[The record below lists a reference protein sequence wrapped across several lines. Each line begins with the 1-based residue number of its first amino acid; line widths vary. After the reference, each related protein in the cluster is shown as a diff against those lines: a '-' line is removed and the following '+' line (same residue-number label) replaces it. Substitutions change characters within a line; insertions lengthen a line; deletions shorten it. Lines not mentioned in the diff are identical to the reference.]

1 MFVVYAKGKNHSSAF
16 LHQVQEE
23 KLQNMKKENTRR
35 FKKNISVEWSLQKV
49 KTKRLK
55 CKKTKLTL

>member
-16 LHQVQEE
+16 LHPVQEE
-23 KLQNMKKENTRR
+23 KLQNMKKKTLEDL
-35 FKKNISVEWSLQKV
+35 KKHISVEWSLQKV
-49 KTKRLK
+49 KTKRVK